1 MKNEITIIVKTTDV
15 GFQKGLNDENIQD
28 VRVVKAMSFC
38 DSADYIP
45 TTGELLTFFVTI
57 PGSVALSLFSSWIY
71 ERIRKQK
78 PNETIINNVNITDNR
93 EQITIVINQIVKES
107 EKDDGEAE

>member
-1 MKNEITIIVKTTDV
+1 MKNETTIIVKTTDV
-15 GFQKGLNDENIQD
+15 GFQKGLNEKNIPD
-28 VRVVKAMSFC
+28 VRVAKAMSFC

-45 TTGELLTFFVTI
+45 TAGELLTFFVTVS
-57 PGSVALSLFSSWIY
+57 GSVAISLFSSWLY

-107 EKDDGEAE
+107 GKDDDEAE